1 MAEFTVNATISLEQI
16 AAVIR
21 QMSSSDRQRL
31 LDLVPELRPSYQAH
45 PGQKPVSSSASPSS
59 ATTGEYDETA
69 SGGPRPQSGPGSL
82 DVGID
87 WMTDLSRKKRQG

>member
-31 LDLVPELRPSYQAH
+31 LDLVPELRPSYQAR
-45 PGQKPVSSSASPSS
+45 PGQKPVSSSVSHNS

-69 SGGPRPQSGPGSL
+69 GGGPRPAGPGSL
-82 DVGID
+82 DMGID